1 VFGCKSHAGE
11 NATSQSATP
20 QQGSAEVATPQLS
33 QENAEPQKDDETA
46 NTPPRPSTTSGLKPL
61 PVLSS
66 KGATRVEMKNV
77 DFHSDD
83 DFVLR
88 IRGLR
93 GALLRR
99 NPSTPVVFDDKRSFV
114 LRIDSGT
121 VGIRTDTLA
130 DLMNNYVF
138 AYPKAPLK
146 KIQIS
151 TKGNQIKLSA
161 RMHKVIDVPVR
172 IVGTLSPTSEGKI
185 RLHPESIKAAGL
197 PVKGFMHL
205 FGLDLSEVM
214 KANEERGVRIDGD
227 DIIMDQ
233 ERMIPPPAIR
243 GKITAI
249 HIEND
254 EVVQDFGGGS
264 KSGASKGSNYMYY
277 RGGILRFG
285 KLTMNNADLKIVDTD
300 PKNPFDFS
308 LDHYNTQ
315 LVAGTSKN
323 TPNYGLVVYM
333 PDYFKVN
340 SGSQG
345 KISLSSASEVAS
357 SRGDT
362 SKPIKE
368 FSFEM
373 KDLFAEPEALKL
385 SKENELK
392 EAGSFL
398 KKNPNSLVVVKVQSG
413 SQRTKAE
420 NLRLSES
427 RAMVVQEH
435 LKKKFKL
442 NETSFKNIAEATNP
456 KNSTGERVSVSV
468 YPESIENRAI
478 AASNRKGDAR
488 NP

>member
-1 VFGCKSHAGE
+1 
-11 NATSQSATP
+11 
-20 QQGSAEVATPQLS
+20 
-33 QENAEPQKDDETA
+33 
-46 NTPPRPSTTSGLKPL
+46 
-61 PVLSS
+61 
-66 KGATRVEMKNV
+66 
-77 DFHSDD
+77 
-83 DFVLR
+83 
-88 IRGLR
+88 
-93 GALLRR
+93 
-99 NPSTPVVFDDKRSFV
+99 
-114 LRIDSGT
+114 
-121 VGIRTDTLA
+121 
-130 DLMNNYVF
+130 
-138 AYPKAPLK
+138 
-146 KIQIS
+146 
-151 TKGNQIKLSA
+151 
-161 RMHKVIDVPVR
+161 
-172 IVGTLSPTSEGKI
+172 
-185 RLHPESIKAAGL
+185 
-197 PVKGFMHL
+197 
-205 FGLDLSEVM
+205 
-214 KANEERGVRIDGD
+214 NEERGVRIDGD

-345 KISLSSASEVAS
+345 KISLSSASKVAS

-427 RAMVVQEH
+427 RAMVVRAH
-435 LKKKFKL
+435 LKKKYKRH
-442 NETSFKNIAEATNP
+442 ET
-456 KNSTGERVSVSV
+456 
-468 YPESIENRAI
+468 
-478 AASNRKGDAR
+478 
-488 NP
+488 